1 MIVPT
6 VLYVFFYYQ
15 FFRPTDLE
23 LHLSEKASKKV
34 EEDMGY
40 IKLQAK
46 LVPKTQEE
54 KEQVGSKAGDQQ
66 EAHVQITVI
75 FIAVRMTILR
85 WNLNVAFFCFCSK
98 SIGCEYSLDQ

>member
-1 MIVPT
+1 MKAQSHLRQIDLHAVNTQSYHDCTNCIVC
-6 VLYVFFYYQ
+6 VLFLLSV
-15 FFRPTDLE
+15 FRPTDLE

-54 KEQVGSKAGDQQ
+54 KEQVGSQAGDQQ
-66 EAHVQITVI
+66 ETYTNTYTVL
-75 FIAVRMTILR
+75 FMAVRMTILR
-85 WNLNVAFFCFCSK
+85 
-98 SIGCEYSLDQ
+98 